1 MHLKM
6 FQVMS
11 AVFTNE
17 MWYNIGKKEEHENS
31 GPLIDSSEKQTYK
44 TLSFRN
50 K

>member
-31 GPLIDSSEKQTYK
+31 DPLIDSPKK
-44 TLSFRN
+44 TN
-50 K
+50 I